1 LGKPGRED
9 GLTYLIRHG
18 RAEDSHPLGDE
29 ARALTPEG
37 RRDFRRLAR
46 EVARKI
52 DLRGIAA
59 SPLVR
64 AVQTAELLADAAG
77 IDEVL
82 IAGQLAC
89 QQASGAGVIALA
101 RSLGPGWAL
110 VGHNP
115 SMGEALAQ
123 ALELG
128 TDAARFR
135 KGAIAALRPQDTAAE
150 HWTLAWVVSP
160 GRDFATEL

>member
-1 LGKPGRED
+1 VSKQARDD

-29 ARALTPEG
+29 ARALSADG
-37 RRDFRRLAR
+37 RQSFRKLAR
-46 EVARKI
+46 EVARKL

-64 AVQTAELLADAAG
+64 AVQTAELLAEAAG

-82 IAGQLAC
+82 ISGQLAC
-89 QQASGAGVIALA
+89 QQASGAGVLTLA

-123 ALELG
+123 ALNLG
-128 TDAARFR
+128 TEAARFR
-135 KGAIAALRPQDTAAE
+135 KGAVAALRPTDGE
-150 HWTLAWVVSP
+150 HWALAWVVSP
-160 GRDFATEL
+160 GRDFETEL